1 MRCPACQHDNPD
13 GAKFCAE
20 CGARLAA
27 VCPSCGTTN
36 PPTNK
41 FCHNCGARI
50 APAAASPPAEPA
62 GTSARPVSDRFAD
75 PHAYTPKHLAEKIL
89 TSKAAITGERKQVTV
104 LFTDVSG
111 FTAMSE
117 RLDPEDVHGIM
128 DRMFEVIL
136 AAVHQHE
143 GTVNQFLGDGCMALF
158 GAPIAHEDHAHRAL
172 RAALAI
178 QRNLAP
184 VRAEVARLHGVEFRV
199 RVGINTGPV
208 VIGAIGRDLR
218 MDYTAV
224 GDTTNLAARLLNVA
238 APGQIVVSEHTR
250 VLTDG
255 YFVFDDL
262 GEFQVKGKSAPVHAS
277 TVVEERRGRTRLE
290 VSRERG
296 LTPLVGRSE
305 ERARLYTAFE
315 RASDG
320 AGATVWLTGEPGAGK
335 SRLLYEF
342 MRRLDAMGVLEV
354 EANCPSY
361 GRSIPYYPLLAIVR
375 SLARIDE
382 TAPTDVVEAQ
392 AGELLLR
399 LGIEDDEAQVLL
411 THFLGVPVSS
421 DFLVRVQG
429 AELKQRTFRLLTSIV
444 LCASE
449 RRPCVIVVEN
459 LHWADESSLEFL
471 RQLAGAIQDHAVLLL
486 LSTRPEF
493 APSWRDELCTDVIVV
508 GGLVREDVERIAPIV
523 R

>member
-1 MRCPACQHDNPD
+1 
-13 GAKFCAE
+13 
-20 CGARLAA
+20 
-27 VCPSCGTTN
+27 
-36 PPTNK
+36 
-41 FCHNCGARI
+41 
-50 APAAASPPAEPA
+50 
-62 GTSARPVSDRFAD
+62 
-75 PHAYTPKHLAEKIL
+75 
-89 TSKAAITGERKQVTV
+89 
-104 LFTDVSG
+104 
-111 FTAMSE
+111 
-117 RLDPEDVHGIM
+117 
-128 DRMFEVIL
+128 
-136 AAVHQHE
+136 
-143 GTVNQFLGDGCMALF
+143 
-158 GAPIAHEDHAHRAL
+158 
-172 RAALAI
+172 
-178 QRNLAP
+178 
-184 VRAEVARLHGVEFRV
+184 V